1 MFKTQSVIHS
11 SIRGYNYDRFF
22 YTSRLALPL
31 NSQVSTKT
39 SRKRLQLKLEEWII
53 IPTSKTFSGLK
64 TECEIYN
71 PNTEERRFLKTVKFL
86 RVSSLQVV
94 LPS

>member
-1 MFKTQSVIHS
+1 MIVSFIPQEAQLSP
-11 SIRGYNYDRFF
+11 SIPKLVQRRQEKDYA
-22 YTSRLALPL
+22 S
-31 NSQVSTKT
+31 
-39 SRKRLQLKLEEWII
+39 KLEEWII

-94 LPS
+94 LPG